1 MSYDPKDYHFDL
13 RSVGSG
19 WLLAVLIFC
28 GMGVASVDL
37 HGTVQAGWTAVA
49 RETPSKTVVQCT

>member
-1 MSYDPKDYHFDL
+1 MSYDPRDHHFDS

-19 WLLAVLIFC
+19 WLLAILIFC
-28 GMGVASVDL
+28 GMGVATVDL
-37 HGTVQAGWTAVA
+37 RGTFQAGWTAVA